1 MFENLTDNNILL
13 YAVKCYDKPNCI
25 ISEFD
30 EDFKRVRY
38 IKRLLKKYRE
48 TGELKERLVL
58 NHIILLQ
65 NVFGIVPSTRILFA
79 KVSDKDYGTLKPFL
93 IYTSAMPDVVRG
105 VNGRDVL
112 SSDIPMDWSIVEI
125 LRKL

>member
-93 IYTSAMPDVVRG
+93 IYTSAMPAVVRG

>member
-1 MFENLTDNNILL
+1 MFENLTDDNILL

-48 TGELKERLVL
+48 TSELKERLVL
-58 NHIILLQ
+58 NHIILFQ

-79 KVSDKDYGTLKPFL
+79 KVDERDYGTLKPFL
-93 IYTSAMPDVVRG
+93 IYTSAMPDIVRG

>member
-1 MFENLTDNNILL
+1 MFENLTDDNILL